1 MLLCVSRNVPVT
13 LPQPPCSSAALG
25 GASQHLLCSL
35 DTLQVWA
42 MQGSAVTLAQAES
55 ADDISL
61 PLPASCRGPRDQ
73 TAAGGTA
80 WHSQVRP
87 TFSMQSHQR

>member
-25 GASQHLLCSL
+25 GASQHLLCSP
-35 DTLQVWA
+35 DALQVWA
-42 MQGSAVTLAQAES
+42 MQGSAVTLAQAAS

-61 PLPASCRGPRDQ
+61 PLPASCRGPRDPSRRNCL
-73 TAAGGTA
+73 AEP
-80 WHSQVRP
+80 SQANGLHAEP
-87 TFSMQSHQR
+87 SQR